1 MQRWIIHVDMDA
13 FFAAVEQR
21 DDPVLRGRPV
31 VVGGVGKRGV
41 VSTASYEARRYG
53 IHSAM
58 PMSEARRRCPDAVF
72 MPGDHKKYARV
83 AAEIRDILAA
93 FSPLVEPLS
102 LDEAFLDVTGMEWLY
117 PDPANIAAAI
127 KQRIKD
133 DLALTASAGVAPN
146 KFLAKLASDW
156 GKPDGLVV
164 VRPDEV
170 AAFLRAMP
178 IARLWGAGEKTT
190 KLLQSIGINTIGQ
203 LAGADDAILARHFGQ
218 AAGEMRRLARGED
231 DRPVI
236 PEHEPKSL
244 GNEVTFG
251 EDLRSREEI
260 GTCLLA
266 LSHKVSRRLRQ
277 AGYAGRTVTVKIRF
291 GSFRTIT
298 RSRTLG
304 EPTLLGDT
312 IYDTAAAIMA
322 GVELTE
328 GVRLLGVTLSNLQV
342 YGSQPSLFSSGDD
355 DKKLKVSVAVDRLKD
370 KFGEGAVT
378 RGRLLVPKPRQ

>member
-1 MQRWIIHVDMDA
+1 MERWIIHVDMDA

-21 DDPVLRGRPV
+21 DDPSLRGRPV
-31 VVGGVGKRGV
+31 IVGGVGRRGV
-41 VSTASYEARRYG
+41 VSTASYEARRFG
-53 IHSAM
+53 VHSAM
-58 PMSEARRRCPDAVF
+58 PMGEARRLCPQGVF
-72 MPGDHKKYARV
+72 MPANHRKYEQV
-83 AAEIRDILAA
+83 AVQIRDILAG
-93 FSPLVEPLS
+93 FSPVVEPLS

-117 PDPANIAAAI
+117 DDPRDIAAAI
-127 KQRIKD
+127 KQRIRD
-133 DLALTASAGVAPN
+133 ELSLTASAGVAPN

-164 VRPDEV
+164 VRPEEV

-178 IARLWGAGEKTT
+178 ISRLWGAGEKTAAQL
-190 KLLQSIGINTIGQ
+190 KGIGINTISQ
-203 LAGADDAILARHFGQ
+203 LAEADTAVLHRHFGQ
-218 AAGEMRRLARGED
+218 GADDMRRLARGED
-231 DRPVI
+231 DRPVV

-244 GNEVTFG
+244 GNEVTFA
-251 EDLRSREEI
+251 EDLRTKEEI
-260 GTCLLA
+260 DTCLLA

-291 GSFRTIT
+291 ASFRTIT

-312 IYDTAAAIMA
+312 IYDTARTIMA

-328 GVRLLGVTLSNLQV
+328 GVRLLGVTLSNLQA
-342 YGSQPSLFSSGDD
+342 YGGQISLFAADE
-355 DKKLKVSVAVDRLKD
+355 DKKLKVSAAVDRLKD

-378 RGRLLVPKPRQ
+378 RGRLLIPRREK